1 MIKCKEGHVEFIGFP
16 WTIIADMSC
25 VVEAF
30 TKKFGNDAFEEA
42 LKLAMTSAS
51 ELNDMANESK
61 DRMDEESKK
70 LFEIFGALER
80 MAMEDD

>member
-1 MIKCKEGHVEFIGFP
+1 MIKCNEGHVEFIGFP

-42 LKLAMTSAS
+42 LKHAMASAS
-51 ELNDMANESK
+51 ELDGMVNETK
-61 DRMDEESKK
+61 GRMDEKSKK
-70 LFEIFGALER
+70 LFEIFDALER
-80 MAMEDD
+80 MATKDD